1 MTVDDFFL
9 HYLQTGKT
17 LFNFCYSNGMEFFSL
32 GYWYDTYRF
41 FYSLHF
47 SAINLL
53 QLVSNNSKPFKYI
66 GDIYAI
72 GTVRIV

>member
-1 MTVDDFFL
+1 MEWNFFL
-9 HYLQTGKT
+9 LVI
-17 LFNFCYSNGMEFFSL
+17 GMIL
-32 GYWYDTYRF
+32 IDF